1 MSLAEEERIAPPVAA
16 PTPAAADTPSAAAPA
31 APAVKARKP
40 RAKRKI
46 ALLGVTLAVLL
57 AGAAYGVYYWLYLSH
72 YESTDNAYVQAN
84 VVQVTPQVSGT
95 VIAINA
101 DDTDFVKA
109 GQSLV
114 RLDPADAQVALE
126 QAEAQLAQTV
136 REVRTTYVN
145 NGSLKAQIAAREA
158 DIARAQSDVL
168 RAQDDVARRAPL
180 VRTGAVGQEE
190 YNHVTSQLAAAKSGL
205 AAAQS
210 AAEAARE
217 QLASNQSLTENI
229 PVEQHPNVL
238 RAAARV
244 REAYLALRRVELV
257 APVDGYIAR
266 RSVQLGQR
274 VQAGAPLLSV
284 VALSGVWVDAN
295 FKESQ
300 LRNLRIGQPVELA
313 ADVYGKKVTY
323 HGTIEGLGAGTGA
336 AFALLPAQNATGNW
350 IKVVQ
355 RVPVRIALDAKEVAE
370 HPLRVGLSMDATV
383 DVSRTDGRVLADVA
397 QRPARAQ
404 TSVFDQG
411 NEQADAEVRK
421 IIAANLGRR
430 VGADTRAP
438 TAARAPRGAPTLAQG
453 SAPVATR

>member
-190 YNHVTSQLAAAKSGL
+190 FNHVTSQLAAAKSGL

-284 VALSGVWVDAN
+284 VALNGVWVDAN
-295 FKESQ
+295 FKEGQ

-355 RVPVRIALDAKEVAE
+355 RVPVRIALDAKEVVE

-421 IIAANLGRR
+421 IIAANLGHR
-430 VGADTRAP
+430 VSADTRAP